1 MWIGYKSTACCWALV
16 TIFLLCCQFL
26 VVLSDMFFFLWL
38 AIGITLVVITLIGKV
53 LFKWFC
59 CCKIVLLK
67 EGSLLRRAFKTWGWR
82 ERAQVCKLIFIAL
95 VITKSTLQRSIVDG
109 NSLHQKWWLSTLSPW
124 TRDYNVNM
132 HDWQHIKR
140 WIFLSVKNF
149 VLVLVEEMC
158 VWSI

>member
-1 MWIGYKSTACCWALV
+1 MLGFSHHL
-16 TIFLLCCQFL
+16 L
-26 VVLSDMFFFLWL
+26 VVLSVLGCPKWYVLFLWL

-67 EGSLLRRAFKTWGWR
+67 EGTLLRRAFKTWGWR

-132 HDWQHIKR
+132 HDWQHNAEY
-140 WIFLSVKNF
+140 F
-149 VLVLVEEMC
+149 
-158 VWSI
+158 